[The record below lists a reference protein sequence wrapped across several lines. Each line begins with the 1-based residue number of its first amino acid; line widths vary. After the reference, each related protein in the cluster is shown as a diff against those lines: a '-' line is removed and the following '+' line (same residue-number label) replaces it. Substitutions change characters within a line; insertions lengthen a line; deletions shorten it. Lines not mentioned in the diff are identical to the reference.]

1 MKKPLL
7 EMLVCPVCLPDE
19 IALKAVIEKSSPR
32 TLPRAH

>member
-19 IALKAVIEKSSPR
+19 IELKAVITNSTKR
-32 TLPRAH
+32 TLPRAY